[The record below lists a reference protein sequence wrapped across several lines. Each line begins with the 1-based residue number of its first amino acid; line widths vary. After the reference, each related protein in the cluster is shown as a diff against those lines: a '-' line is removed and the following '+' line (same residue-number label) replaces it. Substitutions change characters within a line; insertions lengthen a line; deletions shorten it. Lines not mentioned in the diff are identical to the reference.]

1 MKQEEDELFDEFLR
15 KKGND
20 ANIQFTESDWLAA
33 KDMLANDRLQ
43 KKNRK
48 RFFLFFLTMLFIAFI
63 SAVTWNHVMP
73 LNATD
78 NKNAI
83 AASSP
88 DSSVSSNNV
97 PSTATTTSSSNTEAN
112 NNVNAINTKD
122 KSNTAVTGNSNNE
135 PNKQQTAVNVNDYKT
150 RPDKAKILTTNT
162 SFNNNNS
169 QSRKQK
175 NLTTAALSNGT
186 KPELATPAEKE
197 ALIEE
202 QNSDYLL
209 MDSKKLIGFNVQLH
223 TCDTCIQEKSIA
235 NKIYK
240 KQKQRAQQQ
249 VWLEAGLTYYNPNN
263 AWYNPIDFYAG
274 LKYQYFMGAKTF
286 LSSGVY
292 YSRINQNQQERII
305 TEKTYSFGVNE
316 DIKKLRTTRLDYIEI
331 PLMLGYCITPKHS
344 VQAVVSFMYV
354 IESAEILKTILTKEA
369 NKEKTDYLNGY
380 RNHVN
385 DIDWQINLSYQ
396 YYLRQNWLINTG
408 FYYGLTNV
416 TATDNNNIGLRLG
429 GAYKF

>member
-1 MKQEEDELFDEFLR
+1 MKQEDELFDEFLR
-15 KKGND
+15 KKGNN

-48 RFFLFFLTMLFIAFI
+48 RFLLFFLTMLFIAFI

-73 LNATD
+73 LNAAD
-78 NKNAI
+78 NKNVT

-88 DSSVSSNNV
+88 DSSASSNNL
-97 PSTATTTSSSNTEAN
+97 SATTAN
-112 NNVNAINTKD
+112 NSDANNTNNVTVNTKD
-122 KSNTAVTGNSNNE
+122 KNNTTITDNSKQSN
-135 PNKQQTAVNVNDYKT
+135 NKQQKTAVNIKDYKT
-150 RPDKAKILTTNT
+150 TPDKTKITIA
-162 SFNNNNS
+162 NNS
-169 QSRKQK
+169 NTNNTQSRKYK
-175 NLTTAALSNGT
+175 NLTVVALANSSKSGT
-186 KPELATPAEKE
+186 ELASPAEKE

-209 MDSKKLIGFNVQLH
+209 MNSKKLIGFNVQLN
-223 TCDTCIQEKSIA
+223 TCDTCVQEKA
-235 NKIYK
+235 MAYKIYK
-240 KQKQRAQQQ
+240 KQKQRARQQ
-249 VWLEAGLTYYNPNN
+249 VWLETGLTYYNPNN
-263 AWYNPIDFYAG
+263 AWYNPIDFYVG
-274 LKYQYFMGAKTF
+274 FTYRYFMGAKTF
-286 LSSGVY
+286 LSSGIF

-316 DIKKLRTTRLDYIEI
+316 DIKKLRTTRLDYMEI

-344 VQAVVSFMYV
+344 VQAGVSLMYV
-354 IESAEILKTILTKEA
+354 IESAEVLKTILSKEA

-408 FYYGLTNV
+408 FHYGLTNV
-416 TATDNNNIGLRLG
+416 TATDKNNIGLRLG

>member
-1 MKQEEDELFDEFLR
+1 MKQEDELFDEFLR

-20 ANIQFTESDWLAA
+20 ANIQFTESDWIMA
-33 KDMLANDRLQ
+33 KDMIANDRLQ

-48 RFFLFFLTMLFIAFI
+48 RFFLLFLTMLFIAFI
-63 SAVTWNHVMP
+63 SAVTWNHVMS
-73 LNATD
+73 LDATD
-78 NKNAI
+78 NNNATV
-83 AASSP
+83 ASSSHSTTP
-88 DSSVSSNNV
+88 ANNSPATNTT
-97 PSTATTTSSSNTEAN
+97 PSTNTAN
-112 NNVNAINTKD
+112 NNAATINTKD
-122 KSNTAVTGNSNNE
+122 KNNTTEAGNDTQE
-135 PNKQQTAVNVNDYKT
+135 PNKQQTAVNVKDYKT
-150 RPDKAKILTTNT
+150 RPDKTNNMSNT
-162 SFNNNNS
+162 ANSNNS
-169 QSRKQK
+169 QSRKYK
-175 NLTTAALSNGT
+175 KLASAALANGN
-186 KPELATPAEKE
+186 KLDVASPAEKE

-209 MDSKKLIGFNVQLH
+209 MDSKKLAGFNVQLN
-223 TCDTCIQEKSIA
+223 TCDTCVQEKSIA
-235 NKIYK
+235 YKIYK

-286 LSSGVY
+286 LSSGIY

-316 DIKKLRTTRLDYIEI
+316 NIKKLRTTRLDYIEI

-344 VQAVVSFMYV
+344 VQAGISFMYV
-354 IESAEILKTILTKEA
+354 IESAEVLKTTLSKES
-369 NKEKTDYLNGY
+369 NKERTDYLNGY
-380 RNHVN
+380 RNHIN

-416 TATDNNNIGLRLG
+416 SVTDNNNNIGLRLG